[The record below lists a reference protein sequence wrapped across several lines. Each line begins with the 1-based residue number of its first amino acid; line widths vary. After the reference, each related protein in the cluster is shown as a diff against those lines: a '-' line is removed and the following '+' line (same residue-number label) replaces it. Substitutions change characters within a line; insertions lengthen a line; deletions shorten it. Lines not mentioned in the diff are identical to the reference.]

1 MKVLVVGSGGR
12 EHAIVWKL
20 AQSPMVSKI
29 FCAPGNAGIEEHA
42 ECVPIK
48 AEEIKGLLDF
58 AGKSGIDLTVV
69 GPEAPLAAGIEQL
82 FKKAG
87 LRIFAPSRE
96 AASLES
102 SKVFAKDF
110 CVRHNIPAARSKTF
124 GELAPAL
131 DYARE
136 ERYPLV
142 VKADGLAQGKGVIIC
157 RDFALAEDALKSML
171 SLRRFGDA
179 GGRVVVEEFLT
190 GEEASFIAVCD
201 GRTVLPLA
209 SSQDH
214 KAAYDGDQ
222 GPNTGGMGAISPARI
237 VTKDV
242 AEKVMKRI
250 MKPVLEGMAKEGAPF
265 VGVLYAGLMI
275 KDGEPRVL
283 EFNARFGDPETQPL
297 LMRLKTDLALVLTA
311 ACDGRLSELDL
322 EWDDR
327 PSVCVVMASGGY
339 PGEYEKGREIEGLAA
354 AADMKDVVVFHA
366 GTARRGDSVVTSG
379 GRVLGVTAL
388 GGDMRAAIERAYDAV
403 GKISWDGVRFRK
415 DIGAKALKSPA

>member
-29 FCAPGNAGIEEHA
+29 FCAPGNAGIEEQA

-48 AEEIKGLLDF
+48 AEDIKGLLDF

-110 CVRHNIPAARSKTF
+110 CARHNIPAARSKTF

-131 DYARE
+131 DYARD

-157 RDFALAEDALKSML
+157 WDFALAEEALKDML

-190 GEEASFIAVCD
+190 GEEASFIALCD

-250 MKPVLEGMAKEGAPF
+250 MKPVMEGMAKDGAPF

-297 LMRLKTDLALVLTA
+297 LMRLKTDLALALTA

-339 PGEYEKGREIEGLAA
+339 PGEYEKGREIEGIAA